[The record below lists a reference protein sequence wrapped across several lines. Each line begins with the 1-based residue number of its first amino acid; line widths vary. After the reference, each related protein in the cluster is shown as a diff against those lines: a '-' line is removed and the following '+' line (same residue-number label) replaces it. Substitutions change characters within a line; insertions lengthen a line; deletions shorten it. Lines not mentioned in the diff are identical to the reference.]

1 MTEVGQKFDNFSS
14 FFLGDRSQ
22 GAASPV
28 PLKKDVENM
37 EKGKECLFK

>member
-1 MTEVGQKFDNFSS
+1 MNMAYVEKKLSLLVFS
-14 FFLGDRSQ
+14 GDRSQ

-37 EKGKECLFK
+37 EKGKDC